1 MKKIMI
7 YRFHVFVRN
16 DISFFCLHHV
26 YCTCSEYKKFLL
38 KKGEIRYDIYKIRC
52 TAEETK
58 LSVFRSIHAG
68 CEEVPAKENG

>member
-1 MKKIMI
+1 MFLSEMI
-7 YRFHVFVRN
+7 YHFFVCITYIVRVQN
-16 DISFFCLHHV
+16 I
-26 YCTCSEYKKFLL
+26 KKFLL
-38 KKGEIRYDIYKIRC
+38 KKGEIRYGIYKIRR